1 MSIRRTALFACLVS
15 MTFSASAH
23 EYSCSAI
30 KGTRAVLIASFR
42 FTQAELENAQ
52 KNHNPETCSIPT
64 QRQGSG
70 AAATQK
76 LQSPAPKP
84 DAPLA
89 AARPNPPNGDG
100 GPAEMCGVVDHE
112 DFHIASSYVMTYC
125 NKQAAIARGSAANV
139 PKPDR
144 KVAFRVRSPGS
155 YNAAEHHTAYRFTDG
170 NLVGACYVCVPIK
183 RPDAVVPLNQT
194 IRQQE
199 VVQPKN

>member
-1 MSIRRTALFACLVS
+1 MSIRQTALFACLVS

-30 KGTRAVLIASFR
+30 NGTRAVLIASFR
-42 FTQAELENAQ
+42 FTQAELENAR
-52 KNHNPETCSIPT
+52 KNHNPETCSVPAE
-64 QRQGSG
+64 RQGSG

-84 DAPLA
+84 DTQLA
-89 AARPNPPNGDG
+89 AARPNPPNDYL
-100 GPAEMCGVVDHE
+100 PPMCGVVDNH
-112 DFHIASSYVMTYC
+112 DFHIASSQAMIYC
-125 NKQAAIARGSAANV
+125 KKQAATTRGSAANV

-155 YNAAEHHTAYRFTDG
+155 YNAVEHHTAYRFTDG
-170 NLVGACYVCVPIK
+170 DLVGACYVCVPIR
-183 RPDAVVPLNQT
+183 RPDAVAPLSGT

-199 VVQPKN
+199 VLQPKN

>member
-1 MSIRRTALFACLVS
+1 MSIRQTALFACLVS

-30 KGTRAVLIASFR
+30 KGTRAVAIASFR
-42 FTQAELENAQ
+42 FTPAELENAR
-52 KNHNPETCSIPT
+52 KNHNSDTCSVPT
-64 QRQGSG
+64 ERQGSG

-84 DAPLA
+84 DTPLA
-89 AARPNPPNGDG
+89 AARPNSPNGDG
-100 GPAEMCGVVDHE
+100 GPAPMCGVVDS
-112 DFHIASSYVMTYC
+112 DDSHIASSYIMTYC
-125 NKQAAIARGSAANV
+125 KKQAASARVSAANA

-155 YNAAEHHTAYRFTDG
+155 YNAVEHHTAYRFTDG

-183 RPDAVVPLNQT
+183 RADAVAPLSET
-194 IRQQE
+194 IRQQKALR
-199 VVQPKN
+199 PKD

>member
-1 MSIRRTALFACLVS
+1 MSIRRIALFACLVS

-30 KGTRAVLIASFR
+30 NGTRAVLIASFR
-42 FTQAELENAQ
+42 FTQAELENAR
-52 KNHNPETCSIPT
+52 KNHNLDTCSVPT

-84 DAPLA
+84 DTPLA
-89 AARPNPPNGDG
+89 AARSNSPNGDG
-100 GPAEMCGVVDHE
+100 VRVQMCGVVDSD
-112 DFHIASSYVMTYC
+112 DFHIASSHAMIYC
-125 NKQAAIARGSAANV
+125 KKQAAITRGSAANV

-155 YNAAEHHTAYRFTDG
+155 YNAVEHHKAYRFADG
-170 NLVGACYVCVPIK
+170 NLVGACYVCVPIR
-183 RPDAVVPLNQT
+183 RPDAVAPLSET

-199 VVQPKN
+199 AVRPKN